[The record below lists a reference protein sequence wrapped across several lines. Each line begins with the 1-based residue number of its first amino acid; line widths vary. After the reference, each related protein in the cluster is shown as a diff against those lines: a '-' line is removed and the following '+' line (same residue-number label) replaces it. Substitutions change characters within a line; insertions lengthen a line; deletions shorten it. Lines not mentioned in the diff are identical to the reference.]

1 MPLTTYSLTERNR
14 TGDDERKLDLR
25 CKVNMSEICLLE
37 MWFLVHRERLSQ
49 ADNGALFCT
58 EPSSPL
64 PKTKTHVMRR
74 EEIVKKSFKAAN
86 NIESNVSKKPQIL

>member
-1 MPLTTYSLTERNR
+1 MPLTTYSLTETNR

-64 PKTKTHVMRR
+64 PKNLNTCYEERR
-74 EEIVKKSFKAAN
+74 NRQKI
-86 NIESNVSKKPQIL
+86 I